1 MPSFLTI
8 AGTLIAAYALT
19 YIYAF
24 VRNAFN
30 GRETGFPTIWVPW
43 HPQFIIW
50 ILISPPLRGWF
61 EQHLPTRIFNRLT
74 LCIYGWE
81 FFQRFKPFDDY
92 CGAQADL
99 KTFML
104 VTCGRLE
111 MYTSNAEVVAQI
123 LARPRDF
130 MQLDIGNWIVSRS
143 TAFSRAL
150 LTVCRWVSS
159 VAMFLPA
166 TEITGHGSAKS

>member
-1 MPSFLTI
+1 MPSLLVI
-8 AGTLIAAYALT
+8 AVTLLAAYAFT
-19 YIYAF
+19 YIYTF
-24 VRNAFN
+24 IRNVINA
-30 GRETGFPTIWVPW
+30 RKTGLPSIWVPW
-43 HPQFIIW
+43 NQQHIVW
-50 ILISPPLRGWF
+50 MLISPPLRGWF
-61 EQHLPTRIFNRLT
+61 EQHLPARIFNRLT

-81 FFQRFKPFDDY
+81 FFQRLKPFEDY

-130 MQLDIGNWIVSRS
+130 MQLDIGNWIVSHRDTYSWSITNERS
-143 TAFSRAL
+143 DERLRQQCAHDR
-150 LTVCRWVSS
+150 R
-159 VAMFLPA
+159 
-166 TEITGHGSAKS
+166 